1 MNKLPNT
8 PDTEDW
14 EQRMAKLVG
23 LETTHPTN
31 NQPETN
37 IIQPEP
43 QEVQTK
49 QPLSSSPFA
58 KLGLVG
64 AATFGI
70 VLVAGVFLSQIM
82 NPSNQTKNKTITL
95 QPQPTLQPS
104 PKPLESEVE
113 DLKTKL
119 ALTEQAQAVKAAQ
132 QQLRNPIPVSPKST
146 PQIIVRTQPPV
157 TNRVRVPFSDVP
169 RTSYI
174 PPRIQPQPE
183 RIRIV
188 RVPVPQP
195 QPPRPQPTI
204 QATTKPTIQ
213 PTPKPTIQPT
223 PLQTPD
229 SLQDLV
235 KLAEL
240 NDYYKKNSL
249 ASNTPDVQPTPTPT
263 LPVIPFTP
271 RPIITPTPTPAI
283 VSTPTPTPTPTP
295 QTRVAVAVGSTVK
308 AVFATA
314 VFGETTRS
322 TNSDKNDTGKPV
334 FVVRLREPLK
344 STDNKIALPVN
355 TELLAEIRSI
365 SEQGLLQLNVT
376 KLVTRNRHTISEKTL
391 PENSIIIRAREG
403 KPLVANQYRSKG
415 GSIAGMDAGLFFL
428 GGLGK
433 AAELINRNDTQFSI
447 TTSGTTISNNNSRRN
462 ILAGVAE
469 GGISTIVPQIAQ
481 RNQQAIAQ
489 MSQRSNIWVLPAGR
503 EVEVY
508 VNQTM
513 EF

>member
-1 MNKLPNT
+1 M
-8 PDTEDW
+8 E
-14 EQRMAKLVG
+14 KLVG

-31 NQPETN
+31 NQPEIT
-37 IIQPEP
+37 IQPEP
-43 QEVQTK
+43 QEIQTK

-64 AATFGI
+64 AGTLAI
-70 VLVAGVFLSQIM
+70 VLVAGVFLSQLM
-82 NPSNQTKNKTITL
+82 NPGNQKPNKTITS

-104 PKPLESEVE
+104 PRKLESEVE

-132 QQLRNPIPVSPKST
+132 QKLRNPIPVSPKST
-146 PQIIVRTQPPV
+146 PQTPL
-157 TNRVRVPFSDVP
+157 TNRVRVSLADAP
-169 RTSYI
+169 RTNNYI
-174 PPRIQPQPE
+174 PPRISQPQPE

-188 RVPVPQP
+188 RVPVLQP
-195 QPPRPQPTI
+195 QPPRPQPT
-204 QATTKPTIQ
+204 AKPTAKPTIQ
-213 PTPKPTIQPT
+213 AT
-223 PLQTPD
+223 PLQTLD

-240 NDYYKKNSL
+240 NDYYKKNSV
-249 ASNTPDVQPTPTPT
+249 ASNTPIIQPTPTPT
-263 LPVIPFTP
+263 LPVIPLTP
-271 RPIITPTPTPAI
+271 TPIITPTPTPTIAA
-283 VSTPTPTPTPTP
+283 TPTPTPVQKAPKS
-295 QTRVAVAVGSTVK
+295 VAVGSKVK

-344 STDNKIALPVN
+344 STDDKIALPVN
-355 TELLAEIRSI
+355 TELVAEIRSI

-376 KLVTRNRHTISEKTL
+376 KLVTRNGNTISEKTL
-391 PENSIIIRAREG
+391 PENAMIIRAREG
-403 KPLVANQYRSKG
+403 KPLIANQYPNRG
-415 GSIAGMDAGLFFL
+415 GSIASMDAGLFVL

-433 AAELINRNDTQFSI
+433 AAELVNRNESQFSI
-447 TTSGTTISNNNSRRN
+447 TTNGTTISNNNSRRN

-481 RNQQAIAQ
+481 RNQQAISQ
-489 MSQRSNIWVLPAGR
+489 MTQRSNIWYLAAGK